1 VRNVMMAVRVELDL
15 KNGDPVPSISVKFLH
30 ASRGSDALKAS
41 TDLCNVQLRTLHKR
55 RKCNNLLTSVGS
67 GKERYM
73 LKGGQI
79 YGATVRIL
87 YRAKGSHQQQKSSP
101 A

>member
-55 RKCNNLLTSVGS
+55 RKCNKAADKC
-67 GKERYM
+67 GKR
-73 LKGGQI
+73 KRAI
-79 YGATVRIL
+79 Y
-87 YRAKGSHQQQKSSP
+87 AKRRGKSTELR
-101 A
+101 